1 MGISDQEKE
10 FTIELAAKLMAGG
23 IEAQD
28 IDKLF
33 EDELK
38 CLKKRLLDAYAIAV
52 RSYQK
57 MFEND
62 DSTTY
67 QEQNS
72 AGAIKSVRMQACER
86 IAKVDPKWSTMHEWL
101 KSSLATL
108 EHQLFEREEL
118 GRWINENNISSRYQ
132 FIATPAGKAPA
143 ANGTTKRWD
152 EKALFELKLYR
163 ETHTEK
169 ETSAQFIVSG
179 QRVRLLLK
187 KYRDS
192 KIQKGTV
199 FKSGRPSN

>member
-28 IDKLF
+28 INKLF

-132 FIATPAGKAPA
+132 FIATPAGTA

-179 QRVRLLLK
+179 QKVRLLLK

-199 FKSGRPSN
+199 FKSGRPST